1 MKPWE
6 ILWSLMKPYGALWS
20 PMEPYE
26 ALWSP
31 MEPYEALW
39 SPMKPYEPYEALGCP
54 MNPYGILLLDVS
66 AQPLHAQISPR
77 CDGFR
82 EAVVGEFAFKSA
94 FKSILT
100 YLPGWETSIRWAGVR
115 MYAHMY

>member
-1 MKPWE
+1 ME
-6 ILWSLMKPYGALWS
+6 PYEALWS

-77 CDGFR
+77 CDEFR
-82 EAVVGEFAFKSA
+82 ELSGCRRICIQIGIQIHLD
-94 FKSILT
+94 ILT
-100 YLPGWETSIRWAGVR
+100 RLGN
-115 MYAHMY
+115 